1 MLNKTKTITV
11 SALLLLVVYGIGLAT
26 EKPTIFPIPLS
37 VDMRGENTFLDKN
50 TVIVVPKEKNEPD
63 NFITELIQAELGDK
77 YGVPINVLYSDKLPN
92 DKKYILVGSLDD
104 PVVKKYCSDNLL
116 TDKVN
121 ELGDEGYVLIVDEKG
136 VVVAAKTDKGALY
149 GFQSFRQLLKKDNN
163 KIVLPQVKIE
173 DKPLMQVRAIKLY
186 VPGRD
191 NIPFFKRFIRDFMA
205 KYKFNTILLELNG
218 NMRLESHPEINT
230 GTIKLANE
238 LNYSRRN
245 RPYGPHG
252 EYTNSSHQDVAD
264 GKILEK
270 YEVADLVNYIR
281 SFNIKVIPE
290 IPSLTHSYYLL
301 ANHKDLAE
309 NKTYEYPDTYCPLHP
324 EIYKIYFDV
333 LNEYIEVI
341 HPDIIHV
348 GHDEWRMEM
357 NKCDLSKGKDYGKL
371 FADDLNKIHDFLK
384 KKGIRTAIWGDHL
397 FEAVRG
403 KGFRVWKTK
412 TGYEYKIP
420 GALTP
425 EQVEKLIPKDILIF
439 NWFWSESKGGINTD
453 RVVSETG
460 FEQVY
465 GNMLPTISK
474 WDERVKIKGV
484 LGGAPSS
491 WAATTEFNFGKD
503 LLYDFLGCANMLW
516 SSHYQTPE
524 QIAFITQDLMP
535 TIKEDMSGKVLP
547 SDYGLTVTPI
557 DMTDCYNSTLKSGI
571 DSIDVDH
578 LATGKITK
586 GNKVFNIS
594 DSDKKGLAVTTGDSE
609 NINNDKSIKIGRDV
623 SSIIFL
629 HAVAKETYN
638 KRSYSIIYDFDDTSA
653 LLGWYEVVYDD
664 GFVETIPI
672 RYGVN
677 ILDWQTIQR
686 IENKSKGKSKYAQN
700 KYAYEAEIVPCSNDN
715 KNPISFFA
723 FEWRNPRFGKKIKE
737 VRLKTVNKSKE
748 ENSVILLAVSV
759 TGKKEYKKDQKSL
772 NMNKDVE

>member
-1 MLNKTKTITV
+1 MLNKTKTITA
-11 SALLLLVVYGIGLAT
+11 SILLLLIGFSISFAT

-37 VDMRGENTFLDKN
+37 VDLLGGNTVIDKN
-50 TVIVVPKEKNEPD
+50 TVIVVPKDRSESN
-63 NFITELIQAELGDK
+63 NFITELIQAEFSDK
-77 YGVPINVLYSDKLPN
+77 YDVPVNVVSSDKLPK
-92 DKKYILVGSLDD
+92 DKKFILAGSLDD
-104 PVVKKYCSDNLL
+104 SVVKEYCSDNSL
-116 TDKVN
+116 TDKIN
-121 ELGDEGYVLIVDEKG
+121 ELGDEGYVLIVNDKS
-136 VVVAAKTDKGALY
+136 VVIAAKTDKGVLY
-149 GFQSFRQLLKKDNN
+149 GFQSLRQLLKKDN
-163 KIVLPQVKIE
+163 KSVILPKVKIE
-173 DKPLMQVRAIKLY
+173 DKPLMQYRAIKLY

-218 NMRLESHPEINT
+218 TMRLESHPEVNI
-230 GTIKLANE
+230 GSAEFANE

-252 EYTNSSHQDVAD
+252 EYTNSAHHDVAD
-264 GKILEK
+264 GKTLEK

-324 EIYKIYFDV
+324 EIYKIYFDI

-371 FADDLNKIHDFLK
+371 YADDLNKIHDFLK

-425 EQVEKLIPKDILIF
+425 EQVKELISKDILIF
-439 NWFWSESKGGINTD
+439 NWFWTESKGGINTD
-453 RVVSETG
+453 REVSETG

-474 WDERVKIKGV
+474 WDERVKIKGI

-516 SSHYQTPE
+516 SNHYQTPE

-547 SDYGLTVTPI
+547 SNYGLPVTSI
-557 DMTDCYNSTLKSGI
+557 SMTGCYNSPLKSGI
-571 DSIDVDH
+571 DSINVDH
-578 LATGKITK
+578 LVTGKLVK
-586 GNKVFNIS
+586 DNKIFNIS
-594 DSDKKGLAVTTGDSE
+594 DSENKGLTVTNGKSRKTD
-609 NINNDKSIKIGRDV
+609 NDKSIKIGRDV

-629 HAVAKETYN
+629 HASAKEGYN
-638 KRSYSIIYDFDDTSA
+638 KRAYSIIYDFDDTSE
-653 LLGWYEVVYDD
+653 LLGYYEVVYDD
-664 GFVETIPI
+664 GFIETVPV

-686 IENKSKGKSKYAQN
+686 IENKGKGKSKYAQN
-700 KYAYEAEIVPCSNDN
+700 KYAYEAEIVSCSNDDED
-715 KNPISFFA
+715 PISFFA
-723 FEWRNPRFGKKIKE
+723 FEWRNPRFGEKIKE
-737 VRLKTVNKSKE
+737 VRLRSINGKDN
-748 ENSVILLAVSV
+748 NSIILLAVSV
-759 TGKKEYKKDQKSL
+759 TEKKEYKKNQKSL